1 MQSFIQYS
9 PTKVIF
15 GRDTQYQTASAIK
28 EFGGSK
34 VFVVYGG
41 GSVVRS
47 GLLNLILTN
56 LEENGLEYHVKG
68 GVKPNPR
75 LSFAR
80 EAVEESIAFGTD
92 FVLGVGGGSV
102 LDTAKAIA
110 HGTANPGTDI
120 WKFWSKELPIEK
132 SLPVGA
138 VLTIPAAGSETSD
151 SAVLTNTDTGRK
163 CGTSTDLNRPKFA
176 IMNPELTF
184 TLPKYQIGCGICDIM
199 MHTLDRYFTPTK
211 GNQLTDEIAEGLL
224 RTVIANGRIAV
235 KEPDNYDAMS
245 EIMWAGSLSHNGL
258 TGLGAE
264 KDFAVHQ
271 LGHELSAM
279 FDVAHGATLTTVWDA
294 WAHYVY
300 GEDPAR
306 FAQYARNVWN
316 IMIEDEEQAALEG
329 IKATVDYFK
338 SLDMP
343 VKFSDLD
350 VGIQTE
356 KVLEHLADSCSYNRT
371 RKIGSFKKCDR
382 DDILEIY
389 KMANC

>member
-1 MQSFIQYS
+1 MHHFTHYT

-15 GRDTQYQTASAIK
+15 GKSTQFQTASAIQ

-34 VFVVYGG
+34 VFIVYGG

-47 GLLNLILTN
+47 GLLAQITKN
-56 LEENGLEYHVKG
+56 LEEHGLEYYVKG

-80 EAVEESIAFGTD
+80 EAVKESIAFGTD

-110 HGTANPGTDI
+110 HGTANPEIDI
-120 WKFWSKELPIEK
+120 WRFWSKELPIEK
-132 SLPVGA
+132 SLPIGA
-138 VLTIPAAGSETSD
+138 DLTISAAGSETSD
-151 SAVLTNTDTGRK
+151 SAVLTNTETGRK
-163 CGTSTDLNRPKFA
+163 CGTTTDLNRPKFA
-176 IMNPELTF
+176 IMNPELTY
-184 TLPKYQIGCGICDIM
+184 TLPIYQIGCGICDIM

-224 RTVIANGRIAV
+224 RTVIANGRTAMQH
-235 KEPDNYDAMS
+235 PSDYDAMS

-279 FDVAHGATLTTVWDA
+279 FDIAHGATLTAVWSA

-300 GEDPAR
+300 EEHPER
-306 FAQYARNVWN
+306 FAQYARKVWG
-316 IMIEDEEQAALEG
+316 IREEEDEKAALAG
-329 IKATVDYFK
+329 IEATVDYFR

-343 VKFSDLD
+343 VKFSDLAI
-350 VGIQTE
+350 GIQPVE
-356 KVLEHLADSCSYNRT
+356 VLERLADSCSYHRSRT
-371 RKIGSFKKCDR
+371 IGSFKKCDR
-382 DDILEIY
+382 DAIFEIY